1 MNQPKRGFD
10 AHAVDGTLHQA
21 DKRYAAIKTELNLQQ
36 DIWLTGPKGCCGPLI
51 DAQRNGGTEPIG
63 RVVIIGDDFSLHRA
77 HDYLA
82 VGDNLQARIRQALR
96 NSLSSNTTSGTGI
109 DVRDKQ
115 CIDAGKHRIREA
127 VELSNTYPL
136 SRIAKLNGSDSE

>member
-21 DKRYAAIKTELNLQQ
+21 DKRCAAINTELNLQQ

-63 RVVIIGDDFSLHRA
+63 RVVVIGDDFSLHCA

-82 VGDNLQARIRQALR
+82 VGDNLQARSTPSASRLIERQYHLPHWDR
-96 NSLSSNTTSGTGI
+96 RPG
-109 DVRDKQ
+109 
-115 CIDAGKHRIREA
+115 
-127 VELSNTYPL
+127 
-136 SRIAKLNGSDSE
+136 